1 MRLLANG
8 PVPVARAMLL
18 DAPGRR
24 GQHPGHEPPPA
35 GPHPGHGP
43 EDVMGEARI
52 SLVGVPDPV
61 TGQGAWLV
69 AGQRVREMDAVVVA
83 VALGVVV
90 VLVTGGHSGPRRV
103 FPGRGGG
110 DAVE

>member
-1 MRLLANG
+1 
-8 PVPVARAMLL
+8 
-18 DAPGRR
+18 
-24 GQHPGHEPPPA
+24 
-35 GPHPGHGP
+35 
-43 EDVMGEARI
+43 
-52 SLVGVPDPV
+52 
-61 TGQGAWLV
+61 
-69 AGQRVREMDAVVVA
+69 MDAVVVA